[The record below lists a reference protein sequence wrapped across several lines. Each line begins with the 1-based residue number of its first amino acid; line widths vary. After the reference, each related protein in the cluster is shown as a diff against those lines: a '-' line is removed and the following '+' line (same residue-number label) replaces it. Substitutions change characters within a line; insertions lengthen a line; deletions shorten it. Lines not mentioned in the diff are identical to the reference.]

1 MILTLKVGVVIGAL
15 CVLIVD
21 WSLLCMAHALH
32 VLGVIG
38 AWPFAGIVCGLVL
51 ILAWIV
57 AGSII
62 LVRGHSS

>member
-1 MILTLKVGVVIGAL
+1 MILALKITLAIGVLCAVIA
-15 CVLIVD
+15 D
-21 WSLLCMAHALH
+21 WSLLCLTRALH

-38 AWPFAGIVCGLVL
+38 AWPFAGITCGLVL